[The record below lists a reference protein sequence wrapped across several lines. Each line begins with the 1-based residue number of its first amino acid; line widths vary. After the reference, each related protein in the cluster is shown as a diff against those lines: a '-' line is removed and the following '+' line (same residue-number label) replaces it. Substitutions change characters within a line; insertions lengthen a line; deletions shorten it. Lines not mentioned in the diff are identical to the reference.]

1 MPTDLE
7 KALSALT
14 VHEIR
19 LRRANIQLVDELE
32 PAELKNQSME
42 VQGLRRVGK
51 IKEISLKEGEEEW
64 WQYNFF
70 YTAGIRLVDKE
81 KAGEPAVEIQATFN
95 ALYRS
100 REKLESGPLKS
111 FSEEHV
117 GYHVWPY
124 WREYVQSTSMRMGIA
139 PIRIPLYRVSGKG
152 D

>member
-42 VQGLRRVGK
+42 VQGLRGVGK

-64 WQYNFF
+64 WEYNFF
-70 YTAGIRLVDKE
+70 TLLVF
-81 KAGEPAVEIQATFN
+81 G
-95 ALYRS
+95 
-100 REKLESGPLKS
+100 
-111 FSEEHV
+111 
-117 GYHVWPY
+117 
-124 WREYVQSTSMRMGIA
+124 
-139 PIRIPLYRVSGKG
+139 
-152 D
+152 